1 MERALGDMLPNRED
15 LPPMAL
21 PWIVELVVGA
31 EDLGETIVASCL
43 QPETRA
49 EKEKQE
55 NERTLFMRS
64 RLASVGELLLTA
76 SYGQGKRKGPST
88 ANNTTIATALAIGAN
103 KLVSTD
109 LPPAPFHGQDLYAEM
124 MATRDLA
131 VKDLQ
136 EAVDLLNAELAASS
150 AKQALET

>member
-1 MERALGDMLPNRED
+1 MERALGDVLAKREA

-49 EKEKQE
+49 EKEKQD
-55 NERTLFMRS
+55 NERTIFMKS
-64 RLASVGELLLTA
+64 RLASLGGLLLTA
-76 SYGQGKRKGPST
+76 SYGQGDTKGPSR
-88 ANNTTIATALAIGAN
+88 ANNTTIATALAIGSH
-103 KLVSTD
+103 KLVATD
-109 LPPAPFHGQDLYAEM
+109 LPPAPYHGEELYAEM
-124 MATRDLA
+124 MATREMA

-136 EAVDLLNAELAASS
+136 EAVDLLNAEHAAASVR
-150 AKQALET
+150 QVLES